1 MPPTLAAFKRYTQ
14 EKAKKARKIIQSA
27 NNQSS
32 HQVAVPVISSKR
44 LEEIREELKMDKM
57 EDLLAYWSLK
67 RRSRCGVPL
76 IRRLQV
82 KNLFVN

>member
-1 MPPTLAAFKRYTQ
+1 MPPTVAAFKRQTQ
-14 EKAKKARKIIQSA
+14 EKCKKARKIIQSA
-27 NNQSS
+27 NSQSS
-32 HQVAVPVISSKR
+32 HQVSVPVISAKK

-57 EDLLAYWSLK
+57 EDLLAYWSMK

-82 KNLFVN
+82 CLIYN